1 MCCSIAVTA
10 FILLMNVSTGFA
22 TSDAELNW
30 RHSTITVKG
39 IGLAPKNAI
48 NYAQRI
54 MAARR
59 AAVVDGYRHLAE
71 AVKGVNVDADTTVE
85 DFMLTS
91 DVVRTKVSAAIQGA
105 EVISEREIEDGY
117 EVTMRIAMF
126 GSEGSLAA
134 AVMPPTAKREPF
146 PEPIQ
151 TVAPSMPEYNTRA
164 AVTGLIVDC
173 RGLNLKPVM
182 SPVIKNDQGTPIYG
196 HTNLDP
202 SQVIAN
208 GMATYV
214 SEPSDGTT
222 RAGSNPLTVKAV
234 SLENHN
240 GYPVISTADANRVLI
255 ENKTSGFL
263 ENSRVVFVY

>member
-1 MCCSIAVTA
+1 MSFAIMA
-10 FILLMNVSTGFA
+10 FILLMRLSTGFA
-22 TSDAELNW
+22 ASDASLNW
-30 RHSTITVKG
+30 QNATITVKG
-39 IGLAPKNAI
+39 IGLAPKNATT
-48 NYAQRI
+48 YAQRI
-54 MAARR
+54 MSARR

-91 DVVRTKVSAAIQGA
+91 DVVRTKVNAVIQGA
-105 EVISEREIEDGY
+105 EVISEREIEGGY

-126 GSEGSLAA
+126 GTSAPLAE
-134 AVMPPTAKREPF
+134 AVLPAPKKRAPF

-151 TVAPSMPEYNTRA
+151 TVAPSMPEYDTRSS
-164 AVTGLIVDC
+164 VTGLIVDC

-182 SPVIKNDQGTPIYG
+182 SPVIKNADGDAIYG

-202 SQVIAN
+202 AHVIAN
-208 GMATYV
+208 GMASYT
-214 SEPSDGTT
+214 SDMSDGTT